1 VKTLLTITA
10 ALEAGTGVALVVAPS
25 SVVLMLLG
33 SPLDAPASLVIGR
46 VLGAALFSLGAA
58 CWGARVE
65 PQGRTA
71 AGLIA
76 AVLLYNIAVVSLL
89 GYARFGSGM
98 SGVGLRPA
106 VVLHSALA
114 VWCVACLRI
123 ARRNASGG
131 GTNGRAGRSQVR
143 SPRPKSAES

>member
-46 VLGAALFSLGAA
+46 VLGAALFALGAA
-58 CWGARVE
+58 CWGARHD

-76 AVLLYNIAVVSLL
+76 AMLLYNIAVVSLL
-89 GYARFGSGM
+89 GHARIGSGM
-98 SGVGLRPA
+98 SGVGWWPG
-106 VVLHSALA
+106 VILHSALA
-114 VWCVACLRI
+114 VWCAACLRT
-123 ARRNASGG
+123 ARRNVIGG
-131 GTNGRAGRSQVR
+131 GTNGRVGRSQVR
-143 SPRPKSAES
+143 SPRPRSAES